1 MKNIIK
7 KIVLVVLLNL
17 STSLLQAQ
25 TVGTGGGSY
34 PDIIVSNGDNSPNYS
49 QLRMQTG
56 STSTF
61 SLSNYGS
68 RLGIF
73 YQPGNTGAASPYGI
87 YQVNAATTDLF
98 TILPSGN
105 VGINTNNPLWKLDV
119 GGNGY
124 FNGNVGIGANPTSNS
139 YRLSVAGTIAASNYA
154 VVAAFAADYVFEDD
168 YKLITLSDTEA
179 YIKANKHLPA
189 FKSAKHYEAHGY
201 TMTEMNIALEQTV
214 EELTLHAI
222 AQEKEINAMKSE
234 LAEIKALLLT
244 KK

>member
-1 MKNIIK
+1 M
-7 KIVLVVLLNL
+7 
-17 STSLLQAQ
+17 
-25 TVGTGGGSY
+25 
-34 PDIIVSNGDNSPNYS
+34 
-49 QLRMQTG
+49 
-56 STSTF
+56 
-61 SLSNYGS
+61 
-68 RLGIF
+68 
-73 YQPGNTGAASPYGI
+73 
-87 YQVNAATTDLF
+87 
-98 TILPSGN
+98 
-105 VGINTNNPLWKLDV
+105 
-119 GGNGY
+119 
-124 FNGNVGIGANPTSNS
+124 GIGANPTSNS